1 MINNALGVCISPES
15 LNIHKKM
22 FRKPQTGYINIGLLC
37 KSRNTYKLVSSCYA
51 GFLTARDRGSKIAQA
66 FKVSTC
72 KTNGSIRSHDCYL
85 K

>member
-1 MINNALGVCISPES
+1 MINNALAVCISTES

-51 GFLTARDRGSKIAQA
+51 EYKLRKNNKINLRRLHRA
-66 FKVSTC
+66 F
-72 KTNGSIRSHDCYL
+72 
-85 K
+85 

>member
-1 MINNALGVCISPES
+1 MINNALGVCISTES

-51 GFLTARDRGSKIAQA
+51 EYELRKNDKINLRRLHRA
-66 FKVSTC
+66 F
-72 KTNGSIRSHDCYL
+72 
-85 K
+85 